1 MSVRDTFYIT
11 TAIAYPN
18 GKPHMGHAYE
28 AIATDF
34 IARVQ
39 RLEGRDVVF
48 VTGTD
53 EHGLKMVQTARREG
67 METRAF
73 ADSIVPHFH
82 AMLERLNISHT
93 NFVRTSSPEHWPGV
107 TTLWERMAANGDIY
121 RSRYEGWYSV
131 RDEAYY
137 AEDELELGEDGQKLS
152 PQGTPVEWTVEDS
165 YFFRLS
171 AYGDKLLKLF
181 EENPDFIQPE
191 PRRNEMIAFIKR
203 GLKDLSISRTSF
215 DWGVPVPGDPEHVM
229 YVWVD
234 ALTAYMTGVGYDGDL
249 STWEKAWPADVH
261 IIGKDIVRFHTIY
274 WPAFLMSAGLPLPK
288 RVFGHGFVL
297 NKGVKMSKS
306 LGNVVDPMDLAE
318 TYGVDQLRYFLL
330 REVPFGQDGSYS
342 HDAIVGRT
350 NADLANGLGNLVQR
364 SLSMIAKNC
373 DGKLP
378 GPGALTEA
386 DEALLS
392 AVRAAAG
399 EARAAMG
406 ELAIHRYLDAVW
418 GAVAAANLYFTEQA
432 PWALRKTDPARA
444 DTVLYVT
451 AEALRVIGILA
462 QPAMPDSISRLLDQ
476 LAIPADG
483 RAFDALDTAL
493 TAGTALPAPQGVFPR
508 WVEPA
513 EA

>member
-1 MSVRDTFYIT
+1 MTARDTFTIT

-39 RLEGRDVVF
+39 RLEGKTVVF

-82 AMLERLNISHT
+82 AMLAKLDISHT
-93 NFVRTSSPEHWPGV
+93 AFVRTSSPEHRPGV
-107 TTLWERMAANGDIY
+107 TTLWQRMAANGDIY

-137 AEDELELGEDGQKLS
+137 AEDELVTGEDGQKLS
-152 PQGTPVEWTVEDS
+152 PEGTAVEWTVEDS

-181 EENPDFIQPE
+181 EDNPDFIQPE
-191 PRRNEMIAFIKR
+191 SRRNEMIAFIKR
-203 GLKDLSISRTSF
+203 GLKELSISRTSF

-234 ALTAYMTGVGYDGDL
+234 ALTAYMTGVGYDGDMAQ
-249 STWEKAWPADVH
+249 WERAWPADVH

-274 WPAFLMSAGLPLPK
+274 WPAFLMSAGLPLPR

-306 LGNVVDPMDLAE
+306 LGNVVDPMDLAD

-350 NADLANGLGNLVQR
+350 NADLANGLGNLAQR

-373 DGKLP
+373 EGKLP
-378 GPGALTEA
+378 QPGALSEA
-386 DEALLS
+386 DAGLLA
-392 AVRAAAG
+392 AVRTAAA

-406 ELAIHRYLDAVW
+406 DLAIHRYLDAVW

-451 AEALRVIGILA
+451 AEALRVIAILA
-462 QPAMPDSISRLLDQ
+462 QPAMPASIGKLLDQ
-476 LAIPADG
+476 LAVADAA
-483 RAFDALDTAL
+483 RSFAALDAAL
-493 TAGTALPAPQGVFPR
+493 TPGTALPAPQGVFPR

>member
-1 MSVRDTFYIT
+1 MTARDTFTIT

-34 IARVQ
+34 IARYQ
-39 RLEGRDVVF
+39 RLEGKDVVF

-82 AMLERLNISHT
+82 AMLAKLDISHT
-93 NFVRTSSPEHWPGV
+93 AFVRTSSPEHWPGV
-107 TTLWERMAANGDIY
+107 TTLWKRMEANGDIY

-137 AEDELELGEDGQKLS
+137 AEDELIVGEDGQKLS
-152 PQGTPVEWTVEDS
+152 PEGTAVEWTVEDS

-181 EENPDFIQPE
+181 DKNPEFIQPE
-191 PRRNEMIAFIKR
+191 SRRNEMIAFIKR
-203 GLKDLSISRTSF
+203 GLRDLSISRTSF

-234 ALTAYMTGVGYDGDL
+234 ALTAYMTGVGFDGDMAQ
-249 STWEKAWPADVH
+249 WERAWPADVH

-306 LGNVVDPMDLAE
+306 LGNVVDPMDLAD

-330 REVPFGQDGSYS
+330 REVPFGGDGSYS

-350 NADLANGLGNLVQR
+350 NADLANGLGNLAQR

-378 GPGALTEA
+378 QPGPLTEA
-386 DEALLS
+386 DQALL
-392 AVRAAAG
+392 ADVRAAAA

-462 QPAMPDSISRLLDQ
+462 QPAMPASIGRLLDQ
-476 LAIPADG
+476 LAVPADA
-483 RAFDALDTAL
+483 RSFASLDAAL
-493 TAGTALPAPQGVFPR
+493 APGTALPAPQGVFPR